1 MESFTFWALE
11 VQLAAFTR
19 CSLAFFSFC
28 CRLGREILCEFP
40 VSLGQKTTR
49 DWVDQGSEGSSESSR
64 LHLKIYLYP
73 LWRPPPHSDA
83 FLQENVVSKYS
94 AWTFSSLKKLESLIP
109 TKIFIEIFS
118 ETLSAGI
125 FMLKLFQ
132 QLRKRKTVRDTT
144 ALILIK
150 VALKIRVNLS
160 LFRSNPNFWILSFL
174 GFAPAQL
181 LEHNS
186 DDMWSISFLWLI
198 LQMQISTFHSFFPFL
213 KEHL

>member
-73 LWRPPPHSDA
+73 LWRPPLTLMHSCKRMSSPNT
-83 FLQENVVSKYS
+83 LLLGHS
-94 AWTFSSLKKLESLIP
+94 ALKKLESLIP

-198 LQMQISTFHSFFPFL
+198 LQMQMSTFHSFFPFL

>member
-73 LWRPPPHSDA
+73 LWRPPSLWCILARECRLQILCLDIQFSEKVGKPHPYQNLYRNLFWNSFSRDLYA
-83 FLQENVVSKYS
+83 KTFS
-94 AWTFSSLKKLESLIP
+94 AVAETQNRERYDCIDSHKSSLKNPSQFIVISL
-109 TKIFIEIFS
+109 
-118 ETLSAGI
+118 
-125 FMLKLFQ
+125 
-132 QLRKRKTVRDTT
+132 
-144 ALILIK
+144 
-150 VALKIRVNLS
+150 
-160 LFRSNPNFWILSFL
+160 
-174 GFAPAQL
+174 
-181 LEHNS
+181 
-186 DDMWSISFLWLI
+186 
-198 LQMQISTFHSFFPFL
+198 
-213 KEHL
+213 

>member
-49 DWVDQGSEGSSESSR
+49 DWVDQGRRQQWKQQIALKDLFVSSV
-64 LHLKIYLYP
+64 KT
-73 LWRPPPHSDA
+73 PPHSDA

-150 VALKIRVNLS
+150 VALKLGLRVNLS
-160 LFRSNPNFWILSFL
+160 L
-174 GFAPAQL
+174 
-181 LEHNS
+181 
-186 DDMWSISFLWLI
+186 
-198 LQMQISTFHSFFPFL
+198 
-213 KEHL
+213 